1 MSKTNPISHEKSSR
15 VLFWGGTLALA
26 HWVERSRL
34 VCPARDVCYIGLDSS
49 ETIGEAD
56 GGMINNV
63 CGLETYAKCLRKPL
77 K

>member
-34 VCPARDVCYIGLDSS
+34 VCPAHNVSYIGLDSS
-49 ETIGEAD
+49 ETVGEAD
-56 GGMINNV
+56 G
-63 CGLETYAKCLRKPL
+63 
-77 K
+77 